1 MSSSSNNKSNSRAGE
16 WLFVSFTVS
25 IAVVAIMW
33 DRWGALWGIA
43 TFLLCMAVCLIRY
56 YRIKRNQDQED
67 QDV

>member
-1 MSSSSNNKSNSRAGE
+1 MSSSFSDKSNSSAGE
-16 WLFVSFTVS
+16 WLFLSFTVS
-25 IAVVAIMW
+25 IAFGAIMW

-43 TFLLCMAVCLIRY
+43 AFLLTMALCSIRY